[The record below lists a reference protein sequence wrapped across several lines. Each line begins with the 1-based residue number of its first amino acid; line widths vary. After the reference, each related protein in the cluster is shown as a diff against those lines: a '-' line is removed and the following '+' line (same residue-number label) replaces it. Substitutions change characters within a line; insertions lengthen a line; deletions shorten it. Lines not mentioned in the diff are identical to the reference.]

1 MASQDQ
7 QMNISQVDST
17 NTVHNL
23 DSHVIEVTNAPL
35 QVKDAFTEVTYRVRS
50 SKKDKV
56 VETKSEKPVDQ
67 KSETKSE
74 KPIEINTNH
83 MNDFPA
89 IGVKLTREQEKDIIL
104 HNRKPNISVA
114 IPIQSAHHR
123 TRAFETVS
131 DKEKIAKALV
141 RTKACRC
148 VTDGATD
155 EGIFGICYRDHCTFA
170 HSMDELQA
178 PPCQFDDNCR
188 FKNGRRNL
196 ATGDI
201 IPDSECKFLHSTETI
216 AEWMKRARITPPKI
230 PTTSEK
236 SRQPKPPDNS
246 NPTVIISEN
255 FSNMSITPPTSVSNM
270 SITPPTSVS
279 KKSITPPTSVSKKSI
294 TPSPYKQKIGSSK
307 WDERPHGISSS
318 RPIHTKKLIKK
329 VYDNYSDS
337 SDSDSHSSSSD
348 SYSSSSDSSD
358 CEPTKKRIRTR
369 KSSTTKF
376 NKESVMHIIKVPTN
390 ELAEIAIKAA
400 FDRGVYNI
408 QVTVG

>member
-1 MASQDQ
+1 MATQNQ

-17 NTVHNL
+17 NTAHNL
-23 DSHVIEVTNAPL
+23 DSHVIEVTKTPL
-35 QVKDAFTEVTYRVRS
+35 QVKDAFTEVKYRVRS
-50 SKKDKV
+50 SKKDK

-74 KPIEINTNH
+74 KPVEINTNH

-255 FSNMSITPPTSVSNM
+255 FSNMSITPPTSVS
-270 SITPPTSVS
+270 
-279 KKSITPPTSVSKKSI
+279 KKSI